1 MVREFCSEEFC
12 EFLFG
17 CSRCLGSERVDALV
31 EGFVIDRKIDVLGKT
46 SDGGINFGKRG
57 AALKGH
63 RKTSGHR
70 EESLEHPADPNVL
83 L

>member
-1 MVREFCSEEFC
+1 MNFSLAVRDV
-12 EFLFG
+12 FG
-17 CSRCLGSERVDALV
+17 VERVDALV
-31 EGFVIDRKIDVLGKT
+31 EGFVIDRNINVLGKT
-46 SDGGINFGKRG
+46 SDGAIDFGKRS

-70 EESLEHPADPNVL
+70 EEGLEHPADPNVL